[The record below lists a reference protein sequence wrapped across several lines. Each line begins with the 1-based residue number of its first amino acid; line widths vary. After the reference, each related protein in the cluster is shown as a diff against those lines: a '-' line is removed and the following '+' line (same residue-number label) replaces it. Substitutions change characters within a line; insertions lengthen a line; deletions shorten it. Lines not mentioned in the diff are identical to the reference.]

1 MSAATS
7 RQTESSKPPSVVHS
21 SLPQTTVVRKAG
33 VFADTRVSWSSS
45 VNLTDQLS
53 GFMFHVLYA
62 CGHLIEIKEE
72 RGTGSREAVTK
83 SRVPLA
89 QHSFRDSLRFLA
101 VGAEGLC
108 DSTYLGAICR
118 FKPGKATSVW

>member
-1 MSAATS
+1 M
-7 RQTESSKPPSVVHS
+7 
-21 SLPQTTVVRKAG
+21 L
-33 VFADTRVSWSSS
+33 DTRVSWSSS

-72 RGTGSREAVTK
+72 RGTGSWEAMTK

-89 QHSFRDSLRFLA
+89 QHGFRDSLRFLA
-101 VGAEGLC
+101 VGAEDLC
-108 DSTYLGAICR
+108 DSTYLGTICR